1 MDFKDKIIKILGGY
15 TTIEYAALDKKRIRA
30 EQKYQALLDSKSNS
44 TNVAI
49 ANEYIGRV
57 LLELRRYAKN
67 TLYSLSGNE
76 WARRM
81 FHVIENNLLRLIFRY
96 KESESSMPYI
106 LDTTL
111 DSKDEFINI
120 IKYEKP
126 YDEIEY
132 IVNNVVETD

>member
-1 MDFKDKIIKILGGY
+1 MDFKDKLIKILGGY
-15 TTIEYAALDKKRIRA
+15 TAIEYTALDKKRIRA

-111 DSKDEFINI
+111 DSKDEFLNI

>member
-1 MDFKDKIIKILGGY
+1 MFLKSSVSLKQEIKYMIFIDFHRILY
-15 TTIEYAALDKKRIRA
+15 TV

-67 TLYSLSGNE
+67 VLYSLSGDE

-81 FHVIENNLLRLIFRY
+81 FHVIENNLLRLTFRY

>member
-1 MDFKDKIIKILGGY
+1 MNFKNKLIKILGGY
-15 TTIEYAALDKKRIRA
+15 TAIEYASLDKKRIRA

-57 LLELRRYAKN
+57 LLELRRYAKY
-67 TLYSLSGNE
+67 TLYSLSGDE

>member
-1 MDFKDKIIKILGGY
+1 MDFKDKLIKILGGY
-15 TTIEYAALDKKRIRA
+15 TAIEYAALDKKRIRA

-81 FHVIENNLLRLIFRY
+81 FHVIENNLLRLTFRY
-96 KESESSMPYI
+96 KESKSSMPYI

>member
-1 MDFKDKIIKILGGY
+1 MRFKDKLIKILGGY
-15 TTIEYAALDKKRIRA
+15 TAIEYAALDKKRIRA

-67 TLYSLSGNE
+67 VLYSLSGDE

-81 FHVIENNLLRLIFRY
+81 FHVIENNLLRLTFRY

-111 DSKDEFINI
+111 DSKDEFLNI

>member
-1 MDFKDKIIKILGGY
+1 MNFKNKLIKALGGY
-15 TTIEYAALDKKRIRA
+15 TATEYTALDKKRIRA

-44 TNVAI
+44 ANVAI

-57 LLELRRYAKN
+57 LLELRRYAKHV
-67 TLYSLSGNE
+67 LYPLSGDE

-81 FHVIENNLLRLIFRY
+81 FHVIENNLLRLTFRY

-111 DSKDEFINI
+111 DSKDEFLSI

-132 IVNNVVETD
+132 IVNSVVETD

>member
-1 MDFKDKIIKILGGY
+1 MNFKNKLIKILGGY
-15 TTIEYAALDKKRIRA
+15 TAIEYASLDKTRIRA

-57 LLELRRYAKN
+57 LLELTRYAKY
-67 TLYSLSGNE
+67 TLYSLSGDE

-81 FHVIENNLLRLIFRY
+81 FHVIENNLLRLTFRY

>member
-1 MDFKDKIIKILGGY
+1 MRFKNKLIKILGGY
-15 TTIEYAALDKKRIRA
+15 TAIEYTALDKKRIRA

-44 TNVAI
+44 TNVAV

-81 FHVIENNLLRLIFRY
+81 FHVIENNLLRLTLRY

>member
-1 MDFKDKIIKILGGY
+1 MDFKNKLIKILGGY
-15 TTIEYAALDKKRIRA
+15 TAIEYAALDKKRVRA